1 MDNYAFFA
9 PHYDSLMRE
18 VNYNER
24 ADYLIELFKRLNHE
38 PGITLDVGCGTGTMT
53 LLLKKRGLDIYG
65 VDPSEQ
71 MLSEAMDKAY
81 DMEEHVLFLRQ
92 KAENLNLYGTIQTAI
107 STFDSLNHIEG
118 FDALSKAFFKVG
130 FFMDKGGYFVF
141 DMNTVYKHKEVL
153 SNNTFVYETD
163 EVFCVWQNTFEE
175 ENDNKVSISLDF
187 FNRDNDVYYREST
200 AFSEYA
206 YSTEK
211 IKEMLNR
218 AGFELKA
225 VYDDLS
231 FDEPK
236 EDSQRLIFVAQ
247 KIEEPGKKTF

>member
-18 VNYNER
+18 VDYNER
-24 ADYLIELFKRLNHE
+24 ADYLLKLFEKLNHK

-53 LLLKKRGLDIYG
+53 LLLKKKGLDIYG

-81 DMEEHVLFLRQ
+81 DEEEHILFLCQ

-118 FDALSKAFFKVG
+118 KAALSKAFQKIG
-130 FFMDKGGYFVF
+130 FFMDKGGYFIF
-141 DMNTVYKHKEVL
+141 DMNTVYKHKEL
-153 SNNTFVYETD
+153 LCNNTFVYETD
-163 EVFCVWQNTFEE
+163 EVFCVWQNSFEE
-175 ENDNKVSISLDF
+175 ENDNKISISLDF

-200 AFSEYA
+200 YFSEYA
-206 YSTEK
+206 YNVEVIEELLK
-211 IKEMLNR
+211 N
-218 AGFELKA
+218 AGFSLRF

-231 FDEPK
+231 FEEPK
-236 EDSQRLIFVAQ
+236 QNSQRLIYVAE
-247 KIEEPGKKTF
+247 KIEEPGKKTL